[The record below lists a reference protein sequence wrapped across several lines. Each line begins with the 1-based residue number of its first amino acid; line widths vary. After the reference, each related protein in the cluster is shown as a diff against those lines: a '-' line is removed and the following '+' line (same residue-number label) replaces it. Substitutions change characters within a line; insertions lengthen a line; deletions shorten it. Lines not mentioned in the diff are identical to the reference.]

1 MEELFP
7 QFLEHLSSNIW
18 LQGLL
23 IAAGSCFIEDP
34 ARCVVAVLV
43 ADGKVDW
50 RVAFSS
56 MIIGGMAGD
65 FGLYLIGRY
74 ASIFVYK
81 HRWISFSKVAWM
93 KNYFKHHAIKTLFAA
108 RFLPG
113 GRLPTYTVAGI
124 IRFAIPKLLI
134 ILFCAAFAQ
143 ALIFLKLGDL
153 IEATLLP
160 YLTSPWLKY
169 GVLGFTLLTFYIS
182 YKMFGKKRKKKLASQ
197 EAEFQ
202 KTISAEEKGDDQ

>member
-1 MEELFP
+1 MEDLFF
-7 QFLEHLSSNIW
+7 QLCEHISSCIW

-34 ARCVVAVLV
+34 ARCLVAVLV
-43 ADGKVDW
+43 ADGTVDW
-50 RVAFSS
+50 RVAFIS

-93 KNYFKHHAIKTLFAA
+93 RNYFKHHAVKTLFAA

-124 IRFAIPKLLI
+124 IRFKIIRLLL
-134 ILFCAAFAQ
+134 ILFCAALTQ
-143 ALIFLKLGDL
+143 AFIFLKLGDL
-153 IEATLLP
+153 IRATILP
-160 YLTSPWLKY
+160 YLTSPWLKF

-182 YKMFGKKRKKKLASQ
+182 YKMFGNKRKKKIASQ
-197 EAEFQ
+197 EAEFE
-202 KTISAEEKGDDQ
+202 KTMSSEEKEADK